1 MTQPLAG
8 TGIAIMDDAILEL
21 RDVTKIYPGVRA
33 MDRVSL
39 SFRRGEVH
47 AIVGENG
54 AGKSTLI
61 KTLTGAIQPSSGA
74 VVLDGV
80 EHAHFTPGEAMRL
93 GVGVIYQEFN
103 LIPFLSVAQNIF
115 YGREPMKGLFI
126 NAPEMN
132 KRTGELCRRMDIDL
146 NPRARVKDLG
156 VAHQQIVE
164 ILKAVS
170 QNARILIM
178 DEPTAPLT
186 HGEIESLFRIV
197 RNLKE
202 SGVTVIYISHRL
214 EEIFEICDRV
224 TVMRD
229 GQYVSTQNTADTDM
243 PALIAAMVGREL
255 GADYPKTPVAPGEV
269 VLSVRGLTTDVVNGV
284 SFDLRRGEIL
294 GLGGLVGAG
303 RTETA
308 RAIFGADQLKS
319 GEVLV
324 RGSRVAI
331 ATPRDAIARGI
342 GLITED
348 RKSQGLVLGMRV
360 DENISY
366 TVLDRH
372 STFGFLHPAELVRVC
387 GELVEELRIKITS
400 LGQKVNTLSGG
411 NQQKVALA
419 KWLARD
425 CDIIIFD
432 EPTRGIDVGAKRE
445 IYQLMQKLAEAG
457 KGLIMISSEMPEL
470 IGMSDRIIVMCEGRV
485 TGELT
490 RNDFTQDRIL
500 TYASMRKQRSA

>member
-1 MTQPLAG
+1 MN
-8 TGIAIMDDAILEL
+8 DVILEL

-33 MDRVSL
+33 MDRVSI

-61 KTLTGAIQPSSGA
+61 KTLTGAIQPSSGVIILNGA
-74 VVLDGV
+74 
-80 EHAHFTPGEAMRL
+80 EHSHFTPSEAMRL
-93 GVGVIYQEFN
+93 GIGVIYQEFN
-103 LIPFLSVAQNIF
+103 LVPFLSVAQNVF
-115 YGREPMKGLFI
+115 YGREPMRGPFI
-126 NAPEMN
+126 DTAEMN
-132 KRTGELCRRMDIDL
+132 RRTGELCRRMDIDL
-146 NPRARVKDLG
+146 NPRTRVKDLG
-156 VAHQQIVE
+156 VAYQQIIE

-170 QNARILIM
+170 QNASILIM

-186 HGEIESLFRIV
+186 GGEIRALFRIV
-197 RNLKE
+197 ETLKD
-202 SGVTVIYISHRL
+202 SGVTIIYISHRL

-224 TVMRD
+224 SVMRD
-229 GQYVSTQNTADTDM
+229 GQYISTRNTADTDM
-243 PALIAAMVGREL
+243 HSLISAMVGREL
-255 GADYPKTPVAPGEV
+255 GTDYPKISGTPGNI
-269 VLSVRGLTTDVVNGV
+269 VLSVRGLTTEAIHDV
-284 SFDLRRGEIL
+284 SFELRRGEIL

-319 GEVLV
+319 GEIFVHGKKV
-324 RGSRVAI
+324 SI
-331 ATPRDAIARGI
+331 STPRDAIACGI

-348 RKSQGLVLGMRV
+348 RKNQGLLLGMRV

-372 STFGFLHPAELVRVC
+372 STAGFLRKPELSRLC
-387 GELVEELRIKITS
+387 SALIGELRIKVTS
-400 LGQKVNTLSGG
+400 PAQKAGTLSGG

-445 IYQLMQKLAEAG
+445 IYLLMRKLAEAD

-470 IGMSDRIIVMCEGRV
+470 IGMSDRILVMCEGRL
-485 TGELT
+485 TGEFP
-490 RNDFTQDRIL
+490 RNEFDQNAIL
-500 TYASMRKQRSA
+500 TYASMRRQRTA